1 MNKPKLKKQ
10 LPFFEGVAMLF
21 NYAKSRIVEQIKLV
35 AFVILYLAVF
45 QTMIL
50 KVPLADA
57 LGIAGGIGLVVLG
70 LALFLEGL
78 FLGLMPIGE
87 RVGVKLP
94 AKVGIVVIAL
104 FGLILGFGSTMAE
117 PAISALRTA
126 GQSVTAWDA
135 PLLYMLL
142 EIHTE
147 PLVLSI
153 GTGVGI
159 AVVFGM
165 IRFYYGLSLK
175 PFIYI
180 IIPLLLIS
188 SALMSFHPN
197 LSSIIG
203 LAWDS
208 GAVTTGAVTV
218 PLVLALG
225 IGVSRATGKNESS
238 SGGFGIIMLASA
250 FPIMSVLLF
259 SLYINAKAPT
269 SSDEVSFFAPTQ
281 RAQALKIF
289 ENDDALA
296 LHAFTRG
303 SEKGRKAFFDDDEK
317 YYQALTAI
325 KQNPETRLSLLGS
338 MSLENWLTLRASDN
352 EFRFLS
358 SIPAGAERSEGK
370 TSLNQVFKE
379 EGAIALRAV
388 IPLSIF
394 LLLVLFLFLK
404 QRLRFHDEIALGIG
418 MTLVGMTLLTAGI
431 RLGLDPLGSQVG
443 SQLPLAFQDEEE
455 VVERVFIQDF
465 NKGLLINTINLDGEQ
480 RPYFFLTHNNE
491 IKKIAFKDEQYD
503 QEQNMYEYLIT
514 RAPMFAPHLTIL
526 GIGLIFLFAFGMGLG
541 ATLAEP
547 GLNALGK
554 TVETLTVGAIR
565 SKQIVF
571 IVAIG
576 VGLGLMAGVARIMFD
591 IPTIWLLIPPYLSLI
606 PLTYLSEE
614 NFTAIAWDCGGVTT
628 GPVTVPL
635 VLAMGLSIGSEMQV
649 IDGFGV
655 LAQASVYPIFTVLLF
670 GLFSAYK
677 QKKTLQQTNEQ

>member
-1 MNKPKLKKQ
+1 MEAKRKKQ
-10 LPFFEGVAMLF
+10 IPLFESIVMIF
-21 NYAKSRIVEQIKLV
+21 NYAKTHIIDQLKLV
-35 AFVILYLAVF
+35 AFVILYLSLF
-45 QTMIL
+45 QIIIL
-50 KVPLADA
+50 KVPLSDA
-57 LGIAGGIGLVVLG
+57 LGIAGGIGLVILG

-78 FLGLMPIGE
+78 FLGLMPVGE

-94 AKVGIVVIAL
+94 AKVGITVIAI
-104 FGLILGFGSTMAE
+104 FGLILGFGSTLAE

-175 PFIYI
+175 PFVYI
-180 IIPLLLIS
+180 IIPLLLVV
-188 SALMSFHPN
+188 SAIMTFHPN
-197 LSSIIG
+197 LSTIIG

-225 IGVSRATGKNESS
+225 IGVSRATGKSESS

-250 FPIMSVLLF
+250 FPVLSVLSF
-259 SLYINAKAPT
+259 SLYMNTKAPVST
-269 SSDEVSFFAPTQ
+269 DEASFFNPEK
-281 RAQALKIF
+281 REQALLIF
-289 ENDDALA
+289 EDEEALA
-296 LHAFTRG
+296 QHAFTRG
-303 SEKGRKAFFDDDEK
+303 TETGRKSFYGNEED
-317 YYQALTAI
+317 YLQALTSLKTDA
-325 KQNPETRLSLLGS
+325 QARTVLLGGLS
-338 MSLENWLTLRASDN
+338 FDNWLTSIASDSESRYLSN
-352 EFRFLS
+352 IEAEF
-358 SIPAGAERSEGK
+358 IKAKEK
-370 TSLNQVFKE
+370 TSLTEVFKE

-404 QRLRFHDEIALGIG
+404 QRLRFHDEIALGIIF
-418 MTLVGMTLLTAGI
+418 TLIGMTLLTSGI

-443 SQLPLAFQDEEE
+443 SQLPLAFQTEEE
-455 VVERVFIQDF
+455 VLDRVYIKDF
-465 NKGLLINTINLDGEQ
+465 DENLLINTVTLDGEQ
-480 RPYFFLTHNNE
+480 KRHFFLAEQNDL
-491 IKKIAFKDEQYD
+491 KKIEFKEENYD
-503 QEQNMYEYLIT
+503 KEKGLYEYLVT
-514 RAPMFAPHLTIL
+514 RAPMFPSNLTFI

-554 TVETLTVGAIR
+554 TVEDLTVGAIKR
-565 SKQIVF
+565 KKIIF

-576 VGLGLMAGVARIMFD
+576 VGLGLMAGVARIMYD
-591 IPTIWLLIPPYLSLI
+591 IPTIWLLIPPYLTLI
-606 PLTYLSEE
+606 PLTYMNED
-614 NFTAIAWDCGGVTT
+614 NFTSIAWDCGGVTT

-635 VLAMGLSIGSEMQV
+635 VLAMGLSIGSEMNV

-670 GLFSAYK
+670 GVYNQYQQRKSLK
-677 QKKTLQQTNEQ
+677 QTNEE